1 MLESIRARRD
11 SLASNVEEIQWAFLA
26 NLKESANVE
35 ETDNEATDVSFSL
48 AADEDMPTHVT
59 KDAPT
64 DLDPD
69 SLEESKE

>member
-1 MLESIRARRD
+1 M
-11 SLASNVEEIQWAFLA
+11 
-26 NLKESANVE
+26 KESANVE